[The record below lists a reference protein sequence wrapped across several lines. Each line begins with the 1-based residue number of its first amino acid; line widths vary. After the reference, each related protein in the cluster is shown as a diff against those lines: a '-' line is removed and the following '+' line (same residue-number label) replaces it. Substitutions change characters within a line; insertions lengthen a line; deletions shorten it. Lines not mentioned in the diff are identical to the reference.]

1 MTLEVILDVLRVL
14 TCVFMAS
21 IFFGWAVIMAR
32 SLLAYFRLKRAGE
45 DADLRLHIWMI
56 TTSYLILVAGAAWDM
71 VENLGGPVEAD
82 DIPLS
87 APAAIL
93 GAVAVVL
100 FLRQGR
106 TTVVRSREPPDTGPV
121 GVVIAATIV
130 VGLVGVVLTAL
141 AVTGR

>member
-1 MTLEVILDVLRVL
+1 MLDVLRVL
-14 TCVFMAS
+14 TFVFMAV
-21 IFFGWAVIMAR
+21 IFFAWAVIMVR
-32 SLLAYFRLKRAGE
+32 SLVAYLRLKRAGE
-45 DADLRLHIWMI
+45 DADLRLHIWLI
-56 TTSYLILVAGAAWDM
+56 TSSYLILVAGAAWNM

-82 DIPLS
+82 DIPLT
-87 APAAIL
+87 APAALL
-93 GAVAVVL
+93 GAVAVIL

-106 TTVVRSREPPDTGPV
+106 TTVARSREPSDTGPV

>member
-1 MTLEVILDVLRVL
+1 MLDVLRVL
-14 TCVFMAS
+14 TFVFMAS

-45 DADLRLHIWMI
+45 DADLRLHIWLI
-56 TTSYLILVAGAAWDM
+56 TSSYLILIVGAAWDV
-71 VENLGGPVEAD
+71 VENIGGPVEVD
-82 DIPLS
+82 DLPL
-87 APAAIL
+87 AGPAALL

-121 GVVIAATIV
+121 GVMIAATIV

-141 AVTGR
+141 VVTGR